1 MNQSSGATTVFFSAA
16 SASLVV
22 AYTIWLKRETVL
34 RMCRSGSECSG
45 VAQ

>member
-22 AYTIWLKRETVL
+22 AYAIWLKRETVL

-45 VAQ
+45 AAQ